1 MREATPAGQID
12 IWRASTSETQC
23 LEFKEAKIQFDNEAL
38 FQYCVAMA
46 NEGGGHL
53 LLGVSN
59 APPRPVVGT
68 SAFRDPIKMEEK
80 LFQNLGFRVD
90 VEEIQHPD
98 GRVVLFHIPSRARGT
113 AFNRKGSYL
122 MRSGECLVPM
132 SEDQLRKIFAEGKPG
147 WLEEYAA
154 NDLSTDDVLDLLHVA
169 AYFELLPLPFTSKDA
184 AIDRLRSDS
193 LIDAIDGKYAIP
205 RSTALLLARHLSV
218 FSELERKQP
227 RVIVYNGTSKLDT
240 KLERAGLR
248 GYAVGFQG
256 LIKFI
261 GEQLPQNEVIENA
274 VRKET
279 KLVPEKVIRELV
291 ANALIHQDFEISGA
305 SVMVEIY
312 SDRVEISNP
321 GTPQIPTERFI
332 DGCQSRNERLAMT
345 MRRLGICEEKGSGI
359 DRVVQSAELLQLPA
373 PDFRTGY
380 QSTTV
385 VIFGPKDFDEMSK
398 DDRVRACYQH
408 CVLRYVMSMQM
419 TNQSLRERFNLP
431 ESKSTIISQII
442 AATVELSLIKPD
454 EKAGGS
460 RKFARYLPFWA

>member
-1 MREATPAGQID
+1 MREPTPVGQID
-12 IWRASTSETQC
+12 IWRASSSETQC
-23 LEFKEAKIQFDNEAL
+23 LEFKEAKNQFDNETL

-46 NEGGGHL
+46 NEGGGYL

-59 APPRPVVGT
+59 APPRRVVGT

-90 VEEIQHPD
+90 VEEVQHSD
-98 GRVVLFHIPSRARGT
+98 GRVVVFHIPSRPRGT

-147 WLEEYAA
+147 WLEQYAA
-154 NDLSTDDVLDLLHVA
+154 KDLSADDVLDLLHVS

-184 AIDRLRSDS
+184 AIDRLRSDN

-256 LIKFI
+256 LLKFI

-279 KLVPEKVIRELV
+279 KLVPEKVIREIV

-345 MRRLGICEEKGSGI
+345 MRKLRICEKGSGI

-380 QSTTV
+380 QSTTI
-385 VIFGPKDFDEMSK
+385 VIFGPKDFDDMSR

-419 TNQSLRERFNLP
+419 TNQSLRGRFNLP

-442 AATVELSLIKPD
+442 AATVELSLIKAD

>member
-1 MREATPAGQID
+1 
-12 IWRASTSETQC
+12 
-23 LEFKEAKIQFDNEAL
+23 
-38 FQYCVAMA
+38 
-46 NEGGGHL
+46 
-53 LLGVSN
+53 
-59 APPRPVVGT
+59 
-68 SAFRDPIKMEEK
+68 
-80 LFQNLGFRVD
+80 
-90 VEEIQHPD
+90 
-98 GRVVLFHIPSRARGT
+98 
-113 AFNRKGSYL
+113 

-147 WLEEYAA
+147 WLEQYAA
-154 NDLSTDDVLDLLHVA
+154 KDLSADDVLDLLHVS

-184 AIDRLRSDS
+184 AIDRLRSDN

-240 KLERAGLR
+240 KLL
-248 GYAVGFQG
+248 
-256 LIKFI
+256 KFI

-279 KLVPEKVIRELV
+279 KLVPEKVIREIV

-345 MRRLGICEEKGSGI
+345 MRKLRICEEKGSGI

-380 QSTTV
+380 QSTTI
-385 VIFGPKDFDEMSK
+385 VIFGPKDFDDMSR

-419 TNQSLRERFNLP
+419 TNQSLRGRFNLP

-442 AATVELSLIKPD
+442 AATVELSLIKAD